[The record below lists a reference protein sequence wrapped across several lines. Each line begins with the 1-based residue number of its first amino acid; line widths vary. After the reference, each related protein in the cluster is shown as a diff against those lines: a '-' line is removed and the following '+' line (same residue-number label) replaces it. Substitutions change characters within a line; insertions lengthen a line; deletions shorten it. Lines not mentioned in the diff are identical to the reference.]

1 MKRDIKAF
9 LLKNQFYK
17 LACFKKDMRCEK
29 CGHKSKN
36 LREKFKKFLCHIC
49 YSFSPDDDNSLNE
62 YVNEKIDGTLLETFR
77 KYAIPAGEKQ
87 KQGMVKK
94 AIQGNLMS
102 RVPFGYK
109 IHEGKL
115 IPAENFKEIEEIF
128 EEFLNENLSLR
139 KTAQKHKF
147 SVNGLKKILRNF
159 TYIGK
164 IKFNN
169 QIYEGKHQPIIST
182 TLFNHVQ
189 NKLEKL
195 GIK

>member
-1 MKRDIKAF
+1 MDEIKELKEENEELKKEIEDLKRK
-9 LLKNQFYK
+9 LENRGENQ
-17 LACFKKDMRCEK
+17 KK
-29 CGHKSKN
+29 
-36 LREKFKKFLCHIC
+36 
-49 YSFSPDDDNSLNE
+49 
-62 YVNEKIDGTLLETFR
+62 
-77 KYAIPAGEKQ
+77 
-87 KQGMVKK
+87 GMEKK
-94 AIQGNLMS
+94 ASQGNVIS

-109 IHEGKL
+109 PEKKKL
-115 IPAENFKEIEEIF
+115 IPTENFKEVEEIF

-139 KTAQKHKF
+139 KIAEKHKF

-164 IKFNN
+164 IKFNHE
-169 QIYEGKHQPIIST
+169 IYPGNHEPIISS